1 MLAVLSEFGT
11 LKYLNQQGVYPDL
24 YSNDFTAFKDT
35 VAMHPEID
43 VIIITCSAPKFS
55 RVKFKQFLLALKD
68 MEEQENTNIKS
79 LTILSNYQL
88 NYIDEYYF
96 FEDSL
101 KETLAASYWIADKTK
116 LKKVNILERYKNE
129 KKESQFQLRPENTY
143 DIPIDETEDKL
154 RALIKGSHLS

>member
-24 YSNDFTAFKDT
+24 YSNDFAAFKDT

-68 MEEQENTNIKS
+68 MEDNENTNIKS

-129 KKESQFQLRPENTY
+129 IRKPQLQLRPENTY